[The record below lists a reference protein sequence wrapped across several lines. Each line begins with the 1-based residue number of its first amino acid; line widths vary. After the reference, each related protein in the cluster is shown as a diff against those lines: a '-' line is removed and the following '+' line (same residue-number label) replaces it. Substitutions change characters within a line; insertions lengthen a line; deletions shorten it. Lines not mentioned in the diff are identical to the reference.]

1 MIWATVSSSSCFCWE
16 YNRSFSIFGF
26 KEHNLISVLT
36 IWWCPGAVISWVV
49 GKGCLLWPACS
60 LDKAVRLCCLHFV
73 LQDQTCL
80 LFWVSLDFLI
90 LHSNP
95 LWWKGHPFLVFILDV
110 VGLNRTNQLQILWH
124 QGLGHR
130 LRLLWYWMA
139 CFGNKPRTF
148 CCFWD
153 CTEYCILYPLIDYES
168 HSISSKGIFLTVV
181 DIMVIWINL
190 GLNWRK

>member
-1 MIWATVSSSSCFCWE
+1 MMSMCRAVSWVIGKGYLLWLASSCE
-16 YNRSFSIFGF
+16 
-26 KEHNLISVLT
+26 KT
-36 IWWCPGAVISWVV
+36 
-49 GKGCLLWPACS
+49 LLAFT
-60 LDKAVRLCCLHFV
+60 LLHFI

-130 LRLLWYWMA
+130 LGLLWYWIVCCENELRSFSPFWN
-139 CFGNKPRTF
+139 CFQVLHFGLFHRLGHIMKVKSFSHVRLFATPWAIESMEFSRS
-148 CCFWD
+148 
-153 CTEYCILYPLIDYES
+153 EYWT
-168 HSISSKGIFLTVV
+168 G
-181 DIMVIWINL
+181 
-190 GLNWRK
+190 